1 MSFIA
6 SWWGKQDLNLQGHSP
21 LVSKTSVSTIPPFP
35 QKLVRNQRFELWTYR
50 VSDGCSNQT
59 ELIPH
64 KIGCPGKIR
73 TSEMHESKSCALP
86 LGYRAIM
93 VEMRGFEPLSKNN
106 TILEISFLPYKFW
119 VFRSILP
126 LYFNTIPQEKALII
140 KVGHHKRSIK
150 ENLKCGNPCWLIPS
164 TLFLVAYWY

>member
-93 VEMRGFEPLSKNN
+93 VELTGVEPVSKKSLLTTNL
-106 TILEISFLPYKFW
+106 ILTLQVLCIPFYLYSLPY
-119 VFRSILP
+119 
-126 LYFNTIPQEKALII
+126 T
-140 KVGHHKRSIK
+140 
-150 ENLKCGNPCWLIPS
+150 NLKS
-164 TLFLVAYWY
+164 KF

>member
-106 TILEISFLPYKFW
+106 TILENLILTLQVLSVSFDPISLLQHYSS
-119 VFRSILP
+119 REG
-126 LYFNTIPQEKALII
+126 FN
-140 KVGHHKRSIK
+140 
-150 ENLKCGNPCWLIPS
+150 N
-164 TLFLVAYWY
+164 